1 MDLEV
6 DCIRLADDELEDE
19 DAGWS
24 GSGPV
29 AMGGDLYC
37 LTVFSWLGKLPLF

>member
-6 DCIRLADDELEDE
+6 DCIRLADEELEVADE

-24 GSGPV
+24 GSGLV
-29 AMGGDLYC
+29 EKGWVLYC
-37 LTVFSWLGKLPLF
+37 LTVFSWLGK